1 MAIILSGLG
10 FSPPAPS
17 SQKKSSG
24 FAGGR
29 QFLCVP
35 KTDFC
40 QITEN
45 EQRIKI
51 QFWWLEPH
59 LQAAVQTTCL
69 GETRLGGIAQVKTW
83 HVCPLVV
90 CSCKD
95 TSFPPL
101 GHYTVYFSS
110 VQSLSGARL
119 FATPWTAAYQGPP
132 SIGFSRQ
139 EYWSGLPLPSPF
151 SPSRLL
157 KV

>member
-1 MAIILSGLG
+1 MSQWGRRLAIILWGLG
-10 FSPPAPS
+10 SPPQHPLL
-17 SQKKSSG
+17 QKTSG

-29 QFLCVP
+29 QFLRVP

-59 LQAAVQTTCL
+59 LRAALQTTCW

-83 HVCPLVV
+83 HICPLVV
-90 CSCKD
+90 YSCKD
-95 TSFPPL
+95 TSFLPL
-101 GHYTVYFSS
+101 GHYTVCFSS
-110 VQSLSGARL
+110 VQSLSGAHSLWPHGLQHTVRK
-119 FATPWTAAYQGPP
+119 
-132 SIGFSRQ
+132 SIRSI
-139 EYWSGLPLPSPF
+139 WKINTCSF
-151 SPSRLL
+151 SPSLLL